1 MRHALQRASPVFA
14 TLFPYIPVYIVTYD
28 VTIFWSVNSRNIIAD
43 KANVGIFSCDAGFF
57 YSEIRV
63 TRWLLWHSDF
73 TKFNYRWGA
82 YDAPPDPLVG

>member
-1 MRHALQRASPVFA
+1 MWGYFRVTPV
-14 TLFPYIPVYIVTYD
+14 
-28 VTIFWSVNSRNIIAD
+28 
-43 KANVGIFSCDAGFF
+43 FF

>member
-43 KANVGIFSCDAGFF
+43 KANVGIFSVFSIVKYVSPGGFF
-57 YSEIRV
+57 GIQILPNSI
-63 TRWLLWHSDF
+63 T
-73 TKFNYRWGA
+73 
-82 YDAPPDPLVG
+82 VGELTTLPQTP